1 MATIINYARGMIL
14 EDRAY
19 SCVLIPWTEGGK
31 GKKGQSWMERRGVT
45 ERRGE
50 VFGTKERHCHWCL
63 GEIMSTV
70 PCEGCS
76 YAWYCS
82 IRAELRAPG
91 VM

>member
-1 MATIINYARGMIL
+1 M
-14 EDRAY
+14 
-19 SCVLIPWTEGGK
+19 
-31 GKKGQSWMERRGVT
+31 T

-91 VM
+91 VMRQLALRVVLKAGLKEILKMRTVILNKSERRRA